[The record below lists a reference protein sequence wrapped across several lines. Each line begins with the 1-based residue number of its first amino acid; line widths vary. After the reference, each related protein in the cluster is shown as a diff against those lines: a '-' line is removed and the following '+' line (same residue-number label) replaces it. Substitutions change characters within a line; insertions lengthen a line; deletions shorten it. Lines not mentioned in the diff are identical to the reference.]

1 MSESHDNHYN
11 HAELAPHVQSEQ
23 EELRFSFCKDKIE
36 ESGEDA
42 VPFLSAQKNKTG
54 LISVFDGLGGSGS
67 TKYQDE
73 TRTRTG
79 AWLASRESN
88 EALKKFYNRQT
99 PTFVVTADLVM
110 QLKQELVQH
119 LETKFGAVHAVESA
133 LQSRMLKVFPTT
145 IASVFYTAT
154 SQHCTVDVV
163 WAGDSRIY
171 CLTAHGLQ
179 QLTRDDV
186 EPSNSTSLV
195 TMMRDA
201 PITNCVQARAPFTLH
216 HHQYTLSLPC
226 FLFAMTDGC
235 YGYVESPMHLEYRLL
250 NALCNS
256 STIGE
261 WGDSVNNMLQTVA
274 QDDYS
279 MGTVCLG
286 WNTFADVR
294 HTMRSRYQE
303 LQDYLAP
310 MQQLI
315 EPMHHTNNSSNKDE
329 TRMYQ
334 RQQRLEDMWQRYRSH
349 YFAKLEEHNHA

>member
-1 MSESHDNHYN
+1 MSESHDNYYSHTG
-11 HAELAPHVQSEQ
+11 LAPHVQSEQ
-23 EELRFSFCKDKIE
+23 AELSFLLCKDKIAGR
-36 ESGEDA
+36 GEDA

-73 TRTRTG
+73 KTTHTG
-79 AWLASRESN
+79 AWLASRVSY

-99 PTFVVTADLVM
+99 PTFVVTPDLVA
-110 QLKQELVQH
+110 QLQQAIVQH
-119 LETKFGAVHAVESA
+119 LETKFSAVHAVESA

-154 SQHCTVDVV
+154 SAYCNVDVV

-171 CLTAHGLQ
+171 CLTAQGLQ

-186 EPSNSTSLV
+186 EPSNSTSLA

-226 FLFAMTDGC
+226 ILFAMTDGC
-235 YGYVESPMHLEYRLL
+235 YGYVESPMHLEHLLL
-250 NALCNS
+250 NTLCNS
-256 STIGE
+256 STIDE
-261 WGDSVNNMLQTVA
+261 WRDSVDNMLQTVA

-286 WNTFADVR
+286 WDTFIDMR
-294 HTMRSRYQE
+294 HTMCPRYHE
-303 LQDYLAP
+303 LQNYLAP

-315 EPMHHTNNSSNKDE
+315 EPMHSTADSNNEYE
-329 TRMYQ
+329 TFTYH
-334 RQQRLEDMWQRYRSH
+334 RQQQLESLWQHYRSH
-349 YFAKLEEHNHA
+349 YFAKLEEH